1 MQTLKPRARMRRL
14 FLVTAGL
21 GIGGAL
27 LAKLRVPSIDEAKAA
42 SKEIFEVT
50 HTDAEW
56 RELLSP
62 NAYAVLREE
71 ATERAFTSPLD
82 HEKRR
87 GIFACAGCALDL
99 FASETKFDSGTGWPS
114 FYKPLPHAVA
124 ERKDFLIGIARD
136 EVHCRRCGGHLG
148 HVFDDGPPPTG
159 LRYCM
164 NGVALT
170 FKPAA

>member
-82 HEKRR
+82 QV
-87 GIFACAGCALDL
+87 D
-99 FASETKFDSGTGWPS
+99 
-114 FYKPLPHAVA
+114 
-124 ERKDFLIGIARD
+124 
-136 EVHCRRCGGHLG
+136 
-148 HVFDDGPPPTG
+148 
-159 LRYCM
+159 
-164 NGVALT
+164 
-170 FKPAA
+170 